1 MPILNILIFFAAV
14 IFIALVGFSII
25 LMFHNKRALLAIDE
39 FIGQSSGLNPVIF
52 QHIELRYTES
62 SDLKTYIY
70 PINRCDLYVFDNYL
84 VMVRRLDF
92 GFNVFYAPIM
102 LITDIETTNNIF
114 NGLETYKPDQTTFK
128 QLVKGEVD
136 ISLINPI
143 YKHYTIDISFKELTN
158 EQITVLEKFKCW
170 AVNQ

>member
-1 MPILNILIFFAAV
+1 
-14 IFIALVGFSII
+14 
-25 LMFHNKRALLAIDE
+25 
-39 FIGQSSGLNPVIF
+39 
-52 QHIELRYTES
+52 
-62 SDLKTYIY
+62 
-70 PINRCDLYVFDNYL
+70 
-84 VMVRRLDF
+84 
-92 GFNVFYAPIM
+92 M
-102 LITDIETTNNIF
+102 LTTDIETTNNIF
-114 NGLETYKPDQTTFK
+114 NGLETYKPDQITFK